1 MNAYVGPFTSIYHDC
16 VIRDAEIEHSIVL
29 EHSRIVDVDQRIES
43 SLIGRN
49 VEVTR
54 SPIKPKALK
63 LMLGDHSKVGI
74 L

>member
-1 MNAYVGPFTSIYHDC
+1 M
-16 VIRDAEIEHSIVL
+16 VL
-29 EHSRIVDVDQRIES
+29 EHSIIKDIDTRIQD

-49 VEVTR
+49 ATVTR

-63 LMLGDHSKVGI
+63 LMLGDNSQVGI

>member
-1 MNAYVGPFTSIYHDC
+1 MAEPQAV
-16 VIRDAEIEHSIVL
+16 AEIEAPDEEEL
-29 EHSRIVDVDQRIES
+29 EHTRIVDIPTRIED

-63 LMLGDHSKVGI
+63 MTLGDYSQVGV